1 MDRKYLEKQ
10 FTEKLKKS
18 QGIVH
23 KVCHMYGQNEEHRKD
38 LFQEIMVQLWRS
50 FPSFRGESQ
59 FSTWMYR
66 VALNVAIQD
75 FRKIKKRR
83 LIFFES
89 YELIDL
95 EDVVYDDTEDEQL
108 LKLHQAIRYLDKF
121 DKAIIMLH
129 LEGESNE
136 VIGNIVGIT
145 TNYVRVRMNRIRK
158 KISKRIKK

>member
-1 MDRKYLEKQ
+1 MDRTELEKQ
-10 FTEKLKKS
+10 FTDKVRNS

-23 KVCHMYGQNEEHRKD
+23 KVCRMYGQNEDHRKD

-75 FRKIKKRR
+75 FRKVNRR
-83 LIFFES
+83 ALIFFRSREFM
-89 YELIDL
+89 DV
-95 EDVVYDDTEDEQL
+95 EDVAYDFAQDEQL
-108 LKLHQAIRYLDKF
+108 RTLHQAIGHLDKL

-129 LEGESNE
+129 LDGNSNE
-136 VIGNIVGIT
+136 VIGDIVGIT
-145 TNYVRVRMNRIRK
+145 PNYVRVKMNRIKK
-158 KISKRIKK
+158 KISEKVKN